1 MWSDSRELEGWELER
16 AAGRRATVEAA
27 ATAARGDCK
36 VRVDNLCCRR
46 RLPALEVETLTRI
59 MLLTVVLSGWCRLIE
74 NMMVQ
79 RVCGR
84 SEEEIGA
91 M

>member
-1 MWSDSRELEGWELER
+1 M
-16 AAGRRATVEAA
+16 
-27 ATAARGDCK
+27 
-36 VRVDNLCCRR
+36 RVDNLCCRR
-46 RLPALEVETLTRI
+46 RLPALEVETLARI

-74 NMMVQ
+74 NRMVQ

-84 SEEEIGA
+84 GEEEIGA